1 MRTQITRP
9 TSSSATYRSVG
20 DHESSAVATATSDRR
35 GAPRPPGHARRQAR
49 MRRRVSVATASAGP
63 EPCSAS
69 LPSTISAERSCAKD
83 KFLIPSAAHHRMP
96 PRSISSRLRRSSTPL
111 DRLAMSSWDNHSP
124 AVKLN
129 RLVPRAIRTGCFCC
143 FDPEPGF
150 FSPSVAR
157 LSLSKASRM
166 ATPRQDQNRVR
177 PACHQRSVPCGRG
190 TNFWG

>member
-1 MRTQITRP
+1 MTHRWRKTDSNHRFLD
-9 TSSSATYRSVG
+9 SSAAGVKTAVRSPHDGLTVSRPG
-20 DHESSAVATATSDRR
+20 TRSLNPSPSRGES
-35 GAPRPPGHARRQAR
+35 
-49 MRRRVSVATASAGP
+49 
-63 EPCSAS
+63 
-69 LPSTISAERSCAKD
+69 D